1 MFERTRAA
9 FNKTVRDIKKLIF
22 VFTIGGLLINVAYLV
37 YALITD
43 KNNNAIANWILLGT
57 TTLYLLFYLITTG
70 FGKELDG
77 KKTLKK
83 GAKIL
88 FKWMKRLVK
97 VYTIAVAIYGI
108 CAGNNKSKLLFI
120 LLTGGQILAVIFG
133 LIFDLLVFVI
143 ERRAQLFIDGFMA
156 DIEPVLKIKRGMD
169 NVSRFFHREPKI
181 QNPTPNENQLYL
193 EQLAAEDA
201 AVKARQERVSHA
213 QLRVEKAE
221 EDLAEAQKKGKER
234 AIRRAE
240 AYLEQTRQELAAA
253 QAEAAPPPPEKKKG
267 FSLFKKKPKA

>member
-22 VFTIGGLLINVAYLV
+22 VFTISGLLINVAYLV
-37 YALITD
+37 YALITSQND
-43 KNNNAIANWILLGT
+43 IANWILLGT
-57 TTLYLLFYLITTG
+57 TTAYLLFYLITTG
-70 FGKELDG
+70 FGRELDG

-83 GAKIL
+83 GAKII
-88 FKWMKRLVK
+88 FKWLKRLVK
-97 VYTIAVAIYGI
+97 VYTLAIAVYGI
-108 CAGNNKSKLLFI
+108 CIGNEKITPLFI
-120 LLTGGQILAVIFG
+120 LLIGGQALAVVFG
-133 LIFDLLVFVI
+133 LVFDLLALVI
-143 ERRAQLFIDGFMA
+143 ERRAQLFIDGFLA

-181 QNPTPNENQLYL
+181 PNPVPNENQLYL

-201 AVKARQERVSHA
+201 AIKARQERVSHA
-213 QLRVEKAE
+213 KVRLEKAE
-221 EDLAEAQKKGKER
+221 QDLAKAQEKGKKR

-240 AYLEQTRQELAAA
+240 EYLDKTREELAAA
-253 QAEAAPPPPEKKKG
+253 QAESEPTPPEKKKS